1 MLAEVCLPTLTGR
14 KVIVK
19 RRETAKA
26 RLKALLK
33 REPNPFR
40 IVGESYWAD
49 PKNWAEA
56 AVVALNDENL
66 DEPTRL
72 AFEAFKLDPLSPSDW
87 RLLLGALASIHFGVP
102 KGKAGKPKIW
112 RDSDLCELLACFY
125 QVAARNT
132 EHRKSDLCRFMARDR
147 SFSDRNWFNKSSET
161 VSATSTARLAQD
173 TINISNSSR
182 KYRKDKYRQVRRP
195 QKEMAAPGRSAT
207 SFWRSRQRVNFSFP
221 PLKG

>member
-102 KGKAGKPKIW
+102 KGKA
-112 RDSDLCELLACFY
+112 
-125 QVAARNT
+125 
-132 EHRKSDLCRFMARDR
+132 
-147 SFSDRNWFNKSSET
+147 
-161 VSATSTARLAQD
+161 
-173 TINISNSSR
+173 
-182 KYRKDKYRQVRRP
+182 
-195 QKEMAAPGRSAT
+195 
-207 SFWRSRQRVNFSFP
+207 
-221 PLKG
+221 